1 VVLRAGEHLRKLQ
14 PLETRMRL
22 ADGRLGLGAGDLV
35 AGLVCQLPQRDRV
48 FDLARLAGER
58 AELLLE
64 AALLLAQRLRLLLV
78 VPEAGLDAL
87 PLDQIDARLLAID
100 VKAPPAARRGAG

>member
-1 VVLRAGEHLRKLQ
+1 VVLRAGEHLRELQ
-14 PLETRMRL
+14 PLETRVRL
-22 ADGRLGLGAGDLV
+22 ADGRLGLGARDLV
-35 AGLVCQLPQRDRV
+35 AGLVGQLPERDRV
-48 FDLARLAGER
+48 FDLAGLAGER
-58 AELLLE
+58 AELRLE